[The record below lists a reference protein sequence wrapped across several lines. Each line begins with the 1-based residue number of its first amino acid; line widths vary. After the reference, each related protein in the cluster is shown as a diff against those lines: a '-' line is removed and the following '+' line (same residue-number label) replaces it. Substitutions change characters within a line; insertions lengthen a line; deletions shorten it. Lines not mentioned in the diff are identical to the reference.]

1 MKKIFNL
8 ILCALCVLSYTSCND
23 DEGIEYTQV
32 SPIKIISRDVNSR
45 HQLRKAPLW

>member
-32 SPIKIISRDVNSR
+32 SPGCKLPGISFARLHCGR
-45 HQLRKAPLW
+45 CTG